1 MVVVGTNVSRRVSP
15 IVIRSPAPARRPDRP
30 RTSPELENDE
40 ASLSENPSSRTPS
53 PPPPPPALASKMP
66 WGPCRASCAMR
77 SSPYLDG

>member
-1 MVVVGTNVSRRVSP
+1 MVVGTNVGRRVSP

-53 PPPPPPALASKMP
+53 TSPSPPALASKMP